1 MKRME
6 SRAIATL
13 IKMMETL
20 SEADQN
26 RVVEMLRVYIA
37 DLQDETAWDESF
49 RKTQAKLTGVDR
61 LVRQQIKENR
71 AEPFDLDKL

>member
-37 DLQDETAWDESF
+37 DLQDEVAWDESF

-71 AEPFDLDKL
+71 AEPFDFDKL